1 MDSPRSLMHDLLT
14 FRASDAK
21 RMWRENILARDNHTC
36 TYCGSTENL
45 TLDHI
50 VPRCKG
56 GARWDASNVTTACRK
71 CNQAKGSMSLADFTS
86 LIMAI

>member
-1 MDSPRSLMHDLLT
+1 METPRSLMHDLLT

-21 RMWRENILARDNHTC
+21 KMWRENIFARDGHAC
-36 TYCGSTENL
+36 TYCGSTDNL

-56 GARWDASNVTTACRK
+56 GARWDSDNVTTCCRA
-71 CNQAKGSMSLADFTS
+71 CNQAKGSMSVVDFTQI
-86 LIMAI
+86 IMAA

>member
-1 MDSPRSLMHDLLT
+1 MSTPNSLMQDLLT

-21 RMWRENILARDNHTC
+21 KMWREEIFYRDGRKC

-50 VPRCKG
+50 IPRCRG
-56 GARWDASNVTTACRK
+56 GARWDSDNVTTACRS
-71 CNQAKGSMSLADFTS
+71 CNQAKGSMSLADFS
-86 LIMAI
+86 QLLVA

>member
-1 MDSPRSLMHDLLT
+1 MHDLLT

-21 RMWRENILARDNHTC
+21 KMWKENILARDGYRC
-36 TYCGSTENL
+36 TYCGSEEHL

-56 GARWDASNVTTACRK
+56 GARWDSTNVTTACRS
-71 CNQAKGSMSLADFTS
+71 CNQMKGSMSLADFHL
-86 LIMAI
+86 LIAA